1 MNKIYVTLL
10 NFIETKFIYSVSV
23 TLIFSRKVI
32 IDYDHLLICGSPPKR
47 NEFSEIF
54 RSSIC
59 DRTIISEILEQML
72 LHLWHQS
79 LVKRYWLENPRIFVD
94 YLS

>member
-10 NFIETKFIYSVSV
+10 NFIETKFMHSVSV
-23 TLIFSRKVI
+23 AFIFSRKVI

-47 NEFSEIF
+47 NAFSEIF
-54 RSSIC
+54 RSFIC
-59 DRTIISEILEQML
+59 DRTIISEIFEQML

-79 LVKRYWLENPRIFVD
+79 LVQGYWLENPRIFAD
-94 YLS
+94 CLS